1 MLNSKRMAI
10 KGTEHALIPGSR
22 PIGPTEPHRLMEV
35 SVLLK
40 HRQTLSEPESDRREP
55 ARELTHNDF
64 AKTYGADPAHVDKM
78 KQFAQEHKL
87 QVLERGDEVLRR
99 TVTLAGT
106 AAALEKAFSVELT
119 EYEHPDGSYCGHTGM
134 IQMPED
140 CASFVTGV
148 FGLDDRAVARPH
160 FRYRSTNREFG
171 TRSVNI
177 SYTPMQLAKLYGF
190 PQDANGQG
198 QRIGVIELGGGYRMS
213 DVRDYFQ
220 SHGLQAPCVKSVSVN
235 QATNRPSTAQSAD
248 VQVMLDIEVAGA
260 IAQDTTIVCYFAPNN
275 ARGFQDALS
284 TAVHDQLNKPNV
296 LCISWGNPEDYW
308 TQQSMENFDQVAQEA
323 GMLGITV
330 IAACSDN
337 GSSAGILDG
346 RNHVTFPASCPDVLA
361 VGGTRLVAT
370 NGAIEGETVWNQGQ
384 LAGATGG
391 GYSSKFSRPHWQA
404 NVVQEQ
410 RRGLPDVAANADPET
425 GYRILVDGQEEVVG
439 GTSAAVPLWAGLI
452 VLLNQKLNRHL
463 GFVNPELYSLQRKG
477 GFREI
482 TIGNNGAFTAGHGW
496 NPCAG
501 QGVPQGTAL
510 LQALGG
516 VAASVH
522 AQEKTKQQQKPERVP
537 AATEK

>member
-1 MLNSKRMAI
+1 MLNSKRIAI

-35 SVLLK
+35 SVVLK
-40 HRQTLSEPESDRREP
+40 HRQSLPEPESQRREP
-55 ARELTHNDF
+55 GRELSHNDF
-64 AKTYGADPAHVDKM
+64 AKTYGADPAQVDKI

-106 AAALEKAFSVELT
+106 SAAMEKAFNVELT
-119 EYEHPDGSYCGHTGM
+119 EYEHPDGSYCGHSGL

-140 CASFVTGV
+140 CAAFVTGV

-171 TRSVNI
+171 TRNVNI
-177 SYTPMQLAKLYGF
+177 SYTPTQLGKLYGF
-190 PQDANGQG
+190 PPGANGQG
-198 QRIGVIELGGGYRMS
+198 QRIGVIELGGGYRVS
-213 DVRDYFQ
+213 DVREYFQ

-235 QATNRPSTAQSAD
+235 QASNRPSTAQSAD
-248 VQVMLDIEVAGA
+248 AQVLLDIEVAGA
-260 IAQDTTIVCYFAPNN
+260 IAQDTTIICYFAPNN

-284 TAVHDQLNKPNV
+284 AAVHDQLNKPNV

-308 TQQSMENFDQVAQEA
+308 TQQAMENFDQVAQEA
-323 GMLGITV
+323 GLLGITV
-330 IAACSDN
+330 IAACGDN
-337 GSSAGILDG
+337 GSNDGLLDG
-346 RNHVTFPASCPDVLA
+346 RNHVTFPASSPHVLA

-370 NGAIEGETVWNQGQ
+370 NGVIEGETVWNQGQ
-384 LAGATGG
+384 LGGATGG
-391 GYSSKFSRPHWQA
+391 GYSSKFARPHWQTDD
-404 NVVQEQ
+404 VQEQ

-439 GTSAAVPLWAGLI
+439 GTSAPASLWAGLI

-463 GFVNPELYSLQRKG
+463 GFVNPEIYNLRTKG

-496 NPCAG
+496 NPCTG
-501 QGVPQGTAL
+501 QGAPQGTAL

-516 VAASVH
+516 MAAPVH
-522 AQEKTKQQQKPERVP
+522 AQEANVQQQKTERSP
-537 AATEK
+537 TAAVK